1 MIVPVNTV
9 TSGSGSGSDCD
20 SASSGSAWAVIE
32 PVLLVGMGVIDP
44 LVVMRVVMIILQS
57 LFALFYSIATTPTI
71 ILKLSLPLTLTP
83 LALSLPPPLPLLAL
97 SPSPPLLSL

>member
-1 MIVPVNTV
+1 MLVRVGVIVPVNSV

-32 PVLLVGMGVIDP
+32 PVLLVGMGLIDP
-44 LVVMRVVMIILQS
+44 VVVMRVVMIILQA
-57 LFALFYSIATTPTI
+57 LFALFHSITTTPTI

-83 LALSLPPPLPLLAL
+83 LALSL
-97 SPSPPLLSL
+97 SPHHHY

>member
-1 MIVPVNTV
+1 MIVPVNSV

-20 SASSGSAWAVIE
+20 SASSGSAWAVIQ

-44 LVVMRVVMIILQS
+44 VVVMRVVMIILQS
-57 LFALFYSIATTPTI
+57 LFALFYNITTTPTI

-83 LALSLPPPLPLLAL
+83 LALSL
-97 SPSPPLLSL
+97 SPHHHY